1 MTIDT
6 TCTDTTS
13 TDSLATLDA
22 PAGPAAGLFDTGP
35 APIWFAEGWQ
45 ALALAELGRPLTEAE
60 VAATERLAAEHV
72 VDLLFPGLSDAA
84 RHEVLSALG

>member
-6 TCTDTTS
+6 TCPGI
-13 TDSLATLDA
+13 
-22 PAGPAAGLFDTGP
+22 PAALGGAAGLFDDDLVGAGP
-35 APIWFAEGWQ
+35 ADARAAEGWQ
-45 ALALAELGRPLTEAE
+45 VLALAELGRPLTEAE
-60 VAATERLAAEHV
+60 AAATERLAAEHV

>member
-6 TCTDTTS
+6 TCP
-13 TDSLATLDA
+13 DSLVTLGAT
-22 PAGPAAGLFDTGP
+22 AGPFDDDLPGASPADAA
-35 APIWFAEGWQ
+35 AAEGWQ

-60 VAATERLAAEHV
+60 VAATQRLAAEHV
-72 VDLLFPGLSDAA
+72 VDLLFAGLGDAA

>member
-6 TCTDTTS
+6 TCPGT
-13 TDSLATLDA
+13 
-22 PAGPAAGLFDTGP
+22 PAALGAAAGLFDDDPLGAGP
-35 APIWFAEGWQ
+35 ADARAAEGWQ

-60 VAATERLAAEHV
+60 AAATERLAAEHV
-72 VDLLFPGLSDAA
+72 VDLFFPGLSDAA

>member
-6 TCTDTTS
+6 TCTDIP
-13 TDSLATLDA
+13 ATLDV
-22 PAGPAAGLFDTGP
+22 AGPDDDHFGPGADDTCL
-35 APIWFAEGWQ
+35 AEGWQ
-45 ALALAELGRPLTEAE
+45 ALALAELGRPLTDAEAA
-60 VAATERLAAEHV
+60 VTERLAAEHV